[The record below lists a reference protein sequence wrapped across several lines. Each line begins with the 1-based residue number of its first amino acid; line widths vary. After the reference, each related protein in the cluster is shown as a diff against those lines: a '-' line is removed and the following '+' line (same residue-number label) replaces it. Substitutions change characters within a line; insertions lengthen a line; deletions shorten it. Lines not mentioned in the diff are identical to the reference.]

1 MIMRG
6 RKKERARAEKTERRR
21 MADEGYADVI
31 RMAYEWKGKREVQ
44 REVRR
49 LKMLKLETSA
59 VGRFANRLSQ
69 LKQLAVALA
78 LFCFLPLPQGEGWA
92 CPELVEGV
100 RVFFGEATESTLSP
114 TLCPLTLPPQLS
126 QQEYIG
132 NGTRLGWLIDPT
144 ERHVYTYR
152 PGLPI
157 EQLNDPSPL
166 NGTPILPGSVF
177 LLNVL
182 NFS

>member
-1 MIMRG
+1 
-6 RKKERARAEKTERRR
+6 

-100 RVFFGEATESTLSP
+100 RVSESVES
-114 TLCPLTLPPQLS
+114 S
-126 QQEYIG
+126 RS
-132 NGTRLGWLIDPT
+132 TRMTFAHNHGK
-144 ERHVYTYR
+144 R
-152 PGLPI
+152 
-157 EQLNDPSPL
+157 
-166 NGTPILPGSVF
+166 
-177 LLNVL
+177 
-182 NFS
+182 